1 MAKAKI
7 TKGSAMENIVIAVAR
22 VDYDD
27 DHDGASFMNPEE
39 RRAARKLAGE
49 GYLKLV
55 KDERDEVIAK
65 LTAKGLRL
73 QTARHELAAGRER
86 GPKPTSPARKTRLA
100 KFIDDK
106 QRGL

>member
-1 MAKAKI
+1 MAKAKL
-7 TKGSAMENIVIAVAR
+7 TKGSATENIVIAVAR

-27 DHDGASFMNPEE
+27 DHDGASFMVPEQ
-39 RRAARKLAGE
+39 RRAARKLATDGF
-49 GYLKLV
+49 LKIV

-73 QTARHELAAGRER
+73 QNARHQLAAGRER
-86 GPKPTSPARKTRLA
+86 PERTPAQRARLA